1 MRGVR
6 LADAYSIYKRASSN
20 DHFTDDYDDREQ
32 NLGTYPLHSFFFLK
46 KKNSVCKRIY
56 RTDLRF

>member
-32 NLGTYPLHSFFFLK
+32 NLGVYPSHSFLFLNK
-46 KKNSVCKRIY
+46 KYLCVQAYLQDGS
-56 RTDLRF
+56 